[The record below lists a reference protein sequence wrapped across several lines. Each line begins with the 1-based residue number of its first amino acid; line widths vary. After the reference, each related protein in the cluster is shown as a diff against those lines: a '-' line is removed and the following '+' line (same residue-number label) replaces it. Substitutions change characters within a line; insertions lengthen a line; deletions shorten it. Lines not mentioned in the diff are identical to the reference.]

1 MYRVQI
7 EKKQLTK
14 LPLVSFADLGLKER
28 FDIQEWVA
36 NEPSIL
42 GEDLLIIAKELP
54 ISSGTRLDFWL
65 SINLQIWSSLN

>member
-28 FDIQEWVA
+28 FDIQEWIA

-42 GEDLLIIAKELP
+42 GENLLIIAK
-54 ISSGTRLDFWL
+54 
-65 SINLQIWSSLN
+65 

>member
-36 NEPSIL
+36 NDVTDP
-42 GEDLLIIAKELP
+42 AP
-54 ISSGTRLDFWL
+54 CSS
-65 SINLQIWSSLN
+65 NSSLKQMW